1 MKNTNLSEVIIN
13 FVVSVDMQY
22 PYRLIKLDCFQN

>member
-1 MKNTNLSEVIIN
+1 MVRCEIRDGRKTTNLSEVVIN

-22 PYRLIKLDCFQN
+22 PYR